1 MALRNRSGVWH
12 YRFKLD
18 GKEYSGTTDL
28 AATKQ
33 NTSKAQDLEQEHL
46 EALRD
51 GRRPTRRIVVRR
63 FIDAAKEF
71 LDWAKMQ
78 HRAHPNSYRR
88 IATSF
93 ASAKD
98 FFGSEAV
105 SLVEEGR
112 IEAYKVWRVNDHQ
125 VRDVTLRH
133 DLHALSKFFGY
144 AVKQRWTRENPIR
157 NVEIPSDADAI
168 RMHILTSDEEKH
180 YFSRATKHWDLHD
193 LGRIMLNQGMRP
205 DEVTALHRNDIDL
218 GHGQLHIRQGKSS
231 AARRTLDLTTESR
244 QILASRMSG
253 NCCGYFLRRG
263 ILVITSRGSMGRTIA
278 YAGKLWRLELH
289 SRSSSTISGTPL
301 QRDWL
306 KLVSTSPLSRQFSGT
321 ALSESFSDTCI
332 RRLSTNEVLCC
343 DTTRFSE
350 SKRIRLKSTGG
361 RIDRGEACPLFV
373 RPGGHSCPIFTHRG
387 RPRTKCRNG
396 AKCCDFRQLREKI
409 GGAGRNR
416 TDA

>member
-46 EALRD
+46 QALRD

-63 FIDAAKEF
+63 FIDAAAEF
-71 LDWAKMQ
+71 LDWAKME

-93 ASAKD
+93 ASAKE

-105 SLVEEGR
+105 SLVEERR
-112 IEAYKVWRVNDHQ
+112 IEAYKVWRVNDHR
-125 VRDVTLRH
+125 VRDITLRH

-144 AVKQRWTRENPIR
+144 AVKQHWTRENPMR

-180 YFSRATKHWDLHD
+180 YFSRAVKHRDLHD
-193 LGRIMLNQGMRP
+193 LGRLMLNQGMRP
-205 DEVTALHRNDIDL
+205 DEVTALHRNDVDL
-218 GHGQLHIRQGKSS
+218 GHGQLQIRQGKSS

-253 NCCGYFLRRG
+253 NSLWIFPSPRNPGHHITRLNGAHDRLCRKALEAGVILKFVLYDFRHTFATRLAQAG
-263 ILVITSRGSMGRTIA
+263 IDLATLAAI
-278 YAGKLWRLELH
+278 L
-289 SRSSSTISGTPL
+289 
-301 QRDWL
+301 
-306 KLVSTSPLSRQFSGT
+306 
-321 ALSESFSDTCI
+321 
-332 RRLSTNEVLCC
+332 
-343 DTTRFSE
+343 
-350 SKRIRLKSTGG
+350 
-361 RIDRGEACPLFV
+361 
-373 RPGGHSCPIFTHRG
+373 GHSSIRIVQRYVHPTAEHKRNAMLRYDEMLRVEKSAAEENG
-387 RPRTKCRNG
+387 RPN
-396 AKCCDFRQLREKI
+396 
-409 GGAGRNR
+409 
-416 TDA
+416 